1 MAKKRA
7 ADGSGKKKEPVEKK
21 TKAED
26 FVIKAKRAPKDPK
39 APKNPKSAYMFFATT
54 CREELS
60 KSKPGLSFT
69 DTGREVGKKWQV
81 LTEKQKV
88 TWEKKAASDK
98 DRYEREM
105 KKYTPDPE
113 YVAQQ
118 AKIKAQ
124 GPKLAK
130 DPNKPKRGRTA
141 YLVFC
146 DIHRDS
152 TRKKFPKKSMTEVS
166 AQLAEQ
172 WKACGS
178 SERAKCEKSA
188 EKEKLGYDAALAAYV
203 PSDAYQ
209 KAAEMVQNAK
219 AATLARDKEGSSKLK
234 DKMKKQRGKV
244 KELKTEIA
252 AIEKKMAVAKKLGDK
267 LDAKQD
273 LLSKAEAKLEEMA
286 PGSTLALPKPIKK
299 KVVKAVPAKKKIE
312 KKKSTPTKK
321 LSGKKK

>member
-7 ADGSGKKKEPVEKK
+7 ADGSGKKKEPAEKK

-54 CREELS
+54 CREELT

-130 DPNKPKRGRTA
+130 VRARPVQHHTLLLQVTRPSLPVGAGCCALIAAGCQGLPLPLLRFVPLVQDPNKPKRGRTA

-178 SERAKCEKSA
+178 SERAKCEKSVRA
-188 EKEKLGYDAALAAYV
+188 
-203 PSDAYQ
+203 P
-209 KAAEMVQNAK
+209 
-219 AATLARDKEGSSKLK
+219 RC
-234 DKMKKQRGKV
+234 QR
-244 KELKTEIA
+244 LC
-252 AIEKKMAVAKKLGDK
+252 
-267 LDAKQD
+267 QR
-273 LLSKAEAKLEEMA
+273 A
-286 PGSTLALPKPIKK
+286 P
-299 KVVKAVPAKKKIE
+299 VPAPVPGCAVFVQALNQAGCPAHRPRRR
-312 KKKSTPTKK
+312 SWGTTLRWQRTCRAMPTRRLRRWSRTPRRPRWRGTRRAAP
-321 LSGKKK
+321 S